1 MENPAKFCVKCGAP
15 LKEGKA
21 FCVKCGAP
29 VQVSPAGK
37 DQPHAAQEQ
46 APSEPAYAAPEP
58 NASGPAHTVPQ
69 PGSAR
74 PGASVFKKAGAIIK
88 APPSQLTKVPKAD
101 AVITLVPA
109 RGKKSLLLVGL
120 AALAIAAA
128 AIGIIRLTMAGS
140 AALPMV
146 TYTYQNEERVPEVT
160 YEAVDTIYPSLYN
173 TMDSIVNFTATCE
186 QGERDVLVQAEIPG
200 FTQPY
205 EQKFTLSQQITK
217 FYIKPPVL
225 AGDLNLNSQKTAQL
239 KFSITDLETGKI
251 IVQDSKNIQMMS
263 AYDFILWEDDFGYSN
278 WDNFL
283 AWLTPEDPQ
292 VQQLKRYAI
301 EWISQMTGGQFS
313 MMPGY
318 QDTGLFGDQIQMNTL
333 YQALAVQ
340 GGMSAMGVRYNMG
353 SFSMSNSTA
362 QLQRVQLPAET
373 LKSLSGVCIETSLVV
388 ASALQSA
395 GMNVM
400 LVFPPGHAQVAVE
413 CWPNTGEYFLIET
426 TILPVNERNMNG
438 IVTYMTKEQWMQYIL
453 NPWGN
458 GSGGCYVLDCSLA
471 TPMGILPLP
480 N

>member
-1 MENPAKFCVKCGAP
+1 
-15 LKEGKA
+15 
-21 FCVKCGAP
+21 
-29 VQVSPAGK
+29 
-37 DQPHAAQEQ
+37 
-46 APSEPAYAAPEP
+46 
-58 NASGPAHTVPQ
+58 
-69 PGSAR
+69 
-74 PGASVFKKAGAIIK
+74 
-88 APPSQLTKVPKAD
+88 
-101 AVITLVPA
+101 
-109 RGKKSLLLVGL
+109 
-120 AALAIAAA
+120 
-128 AIGIIRLTMAGS
+128 
-140 AALPMV
+140 
-146 TYTYQNEERVPEVT
+146 
-160 YEAVDTIYPSLYN
+160 
-173 TMDSIVNFTATCE
+173 MDSIVNFTATCE

-453 NPWGN
+453 DPWGN

-471 TPMGILPLP
+471 TPMGVLPLT
-480 N
+480 NCRGTEEQYEQIL

>member
-37 DQPHAAQEQ
+37 DQPPAAQEQ

-69 PGSAR
+69 LGSAR

-239 KFSITDLETGKI
+239 KFSITDPDKLGAIINLDEAPMTSSCGRMISAIPTGTISWPGSRRKTPR
-251 IVQDSKNIQMMS
+251 
-263 AYDFILWEDDFGYSN
+263 YS
-278 WDNFL
+278 
-283 AWLTPEDPQ
+283 
-292 VQQLKRYAI
+292 
-301 EWISQMTGGQFS
+301 SSSG
-313 MMPGY
+313 MP
-318 QDTGLFGDQIQMNTL
+318 
-333 YQALAVQ
+333 
-340 GGMSAMGVRYNMG
+340 S
-353 SFSMSNSTA
+353 
-362 QLQRVQLPAET
+362 
-373 LKSLSGVCIETSLVV
+373 
-388 ASALQSA
+388 
-395 GMNVM
+395 
-400 LVFPPGHAQVAVE
+400 
-413 CWPNTGEYFLIET
+413 
-426 TILPVNERNMNG
+426 
-438 IVTYMTKEQWMQYIL
+438 
-453 NPWGN
+453 N
-458 GSGGCYVLDCSLA
+458 GSA
-471 TPMGILPLP
+471 R
-480 N
+480 

>member
-1 MENPAKFCVKCGAP
+1 MENNQKFCIKCGAP
-15 LKEGKA
+15 LKAGKA

-29 VQVSPAGK
+29 VSPPTPVQTDAPEQVS
-37 DQPHAAQEQ
+37 Q
-46 APSEPAYAAPEP
+46 SESPFSAPEQEVFTP
-58 NASGPAHTVPQ
+58 RTPF
-69 PGSAR
+69 
-74 PGASVFKKAGAIIK
+74 FKKERSIVK
-88 APPSQLTKVPKAD
+88 APPSQLEKTPAPD
-101 AVITLVPA
+101 AVITIDPVRNKKKGLLIGILV
-109 RGKKSLLLVGL
+109 LVI
-120 AALAIAAA
+120 AAIAAVTV
-128 AIGIIRLTMAGS
+128 IFTVTS
-140 AALPMV
+140 SSVLPEV
-146 TYTYQNEERVPEVT
+146 SYSYQNQEKIPEIT
-160 YEAVDTIYPSLYN
+160 YEIVDTIYPSLYN

-200 FTQPY
+200 FTQTY
-205 EQKFTLSQQITK
+205 EQKFTLSQQITQ

-225 AGDLNLNSQKTAQL
+225 SGDLSLNSQKTVQL
-239 KFSITDLETGKI
+239 KFSITDLETGKA

-263 AYDFILWEDDFGYSN
+263 AFDFILWEDDFGYSN

-318 QDTGLFGDQIQMNTL
+318 QDTGLFGDQIQMNTF

-340 GGMSAMGVRYNMG
+340 GGMSAMGIRYNMG
-353 SFSMSNSTA
+353 SFSMSNSSA
-362 QLQRVQLPAET
+362 QLQRVQLPSET
-373 LKSLSGVCIETSLVV
+373 IESLSGVCIDTSLVV

-400 LVFPPGHAQVAVE
+400 LIFPPGHAQVAVE

-426 TILPVNERNMNG
+426 TILPVSEENMGG
-438 IVTYMTKEQWMQYIL
+438 IVTYKTKEEWIQYL
-453 NPWGN
+453 QDPWGN
-458 GSGGCYVLDCSLA
+458 GSGGCYILDCSLA
-471 TPMGILPLP
+471 TPMGILPLT

>member
-1 MENPAKFCVKCGAP
+1 MENTTKFCVKCGAP

-29 VQVSPAGK
+29 VEIPENS
-37 DQPHAAQEQ
+37 QPYAAPEQ
-46 APSEPAYAAPEP
+46 APSEPAYTPPEQASPEAAYTAPE
-58 NASGPAHTVPQ
+58 SESVH
-69 PGSAR
+69 
-74 PGASVFKKAGAIIK
+74 PGASAFKKDGAIIQ
-88 APPSQLTKVPKAD
+88 APPSQLNKIPDTGT
-101 AVITLVPA
+101 VITLTPA
-109 RGKKSLLLVGL
+109 RRKKTPLLVGIAVL
-120 AALAIAAA
+120 AVAA
-128 AIGIIRLTMAGS
+128 AIALISLSMTGGS
-140 AALPMV
+140 TLPAIA
-146 TYTYQNEERVPEVT
+146 YSYQSEEQLPQVEYEV
-160 YEAVDTIYPSLYN
+160 VDTIYPSLYN

-225 AGDLNLNSQKTAQL
+225 AGDLNLNSQKAAQL
-239 KFSITDLETGKI
+239 KFSITDLETGKA
-251 IVQDSKNIQMMS
+251 IVQDSKNVQMMS

-318 QDTGLFGDQIQMNTL
+318 QDTGLFGDQIQMNTF

-353 SFSMSNSTA
+353 SFSMSTSTA

-373 LKSLSGVCIETSLVV
+373 LESLSGVCIETSLVV

-426 TILPVNERNMNG
+426 TTLPVTEQNMGG
-438 IVTYMTKEQWMQYIL
+438 IVTYLTKEQWLQYL
-453 NPWGN
+453 QDPWGN
-458 GSGGCYVLDCSLA
+458 GSGGCYILDCGLA
-471 TPMGILPLP
+471 TPMGILPLT

>member
-1 MENPAKFCVKCGAP
+1 MENNTKFCVKCGAP

-29 VQVSPAGK
+29 VHIAPLEQDSPSDPPFAVPEQ
-37 DQPHAAQEQ
+37 DAAPPQ
-46 APSEPAYAAPEP
+46 APFFNET
-58 NASGPAHTVPQ
+58 GTIV
-69 PGSAR
+69 
-74 PGASVFKKAGAIIK
+74 K
-88 APPSQLTKVPKAD
+88 APTTQLDNLPDTGTVT
-101 AVITLVPA
+101 TLVPA
-109 RGKKSLLLVGL
+109 RKKKTVLLVGIVVL
-120 AALAIAAA
+120 AVVAA
-128 AIGIIRLTMAGS
+128 AITAISLSVTGS
-140 AALPMV
+140 SDLPEV
-146 TYTYQNEERVPEVT
+146 TYSYQNEEQVPEVE
-160 YEAVDTIYPSLYN
+160 YEVVDTIYPSLYN

-205 EQKFTLSQQITK
+205 EQKFTLGQQITQ

-225 AGDLNLNSQKTAQL
+225 SGDLGLNSQKTAQL
-239 KFSITDLETGKI
+239 KFSITDLETGKA

-263 AYDFILWEDDFGYSN
+263 IYDFILWEDDFGYSN

-318 QDTGLFGDQIQMNTL
+318 QDTGLFGDQIQMNTF

-353 SFSMSNSTA
+353 SFSMSNSSA

-373 LKSLSGVCIETSLVV
+373 IKSLSGVCIDTSLVV

-426 TILPVNERNMNG
+426 TILPVNEQNMDG
-438 IVTYMTKEQWMQYIL
+438 VVTYMTKDQWMQYL
-453 NPWGN
+453 QDPWGN
-458 GSGGCYVLDCSLA
+458 GSGGCYILDCSLA
-471 TPMGILPLP
+471 TQMGILPLT